1 MPAGR
6 PSEYNPQ
13 YADEILRL
21 MASGLSLTAAAAEL
35 GFVKQTI
42 YNWADKYPEI
52 MDAIKLG
59 QGKRTNFLERRLLSA
74 ESGPV
79 VTSSIFALK
88 NSAPDE
94 WRDKQELEHT
104 GKDGANLIPA
114 ADTNEIARRVAFLLA
129 SGVARTE
136 NGNGD

>member
-6 PSEYNPQ
+6 PTEYSPSMKR
-13 YADEILRL
+13 EIVEL

-42 YNWADKYPEI
+42 YNWAEKDPEF

-59 QGKRTNFLERRLLSA
+59 QGKRTLFLEKSLLAA

-79 VTSSIFALK
+79 VTSRIFALK

-94 WRDKQELEHT
+94 WREKVTQEHV
-104 GKDGANLIPA
+104 GKDETPLIPE
-114 ADTNEIARRVAFLLA
+114 TNELDVARRVAFLLA
-129 SGVARTE
+129 SGAAKAE
-136 NGNGD
+136 